1 MQVCLSNAYFF
12 NVMLNKQYDIVK
24 QGNLAVY
31 TCFITEAVAQVLL
44 PVCCFMTSDYEDAQ
58 VLGHVN

>member
-1 MQVCLSNAYFF
+1 M
-12 NVMLNKQYDIVK
+12 MLNKQYDIVK
-24 QGNLAVY
+24 QGKLAY